1 MLQLLRGTSEAVAA
15 SNPKLEAGQPFF
27 ELDTQKL
34 KIGNGTSNY
43 NDLLYIGGNS
53 GSSSSCPFPIHAVMI
68 FTVNQNP
75 NSIWSE
81 TTWELFGQGKTLIGL
96 DTGDTDYN
104 TALKTGGS
112 KTISLSHTHSTSGHA
127 LTTSEMPSHS
137 HSFGSHSHSMN
148 HSHSDT
154 FRVASHTHHIEGH
167 SRPDYA
173 DGSHN
178 HYIGYGS
185 SFSNTKAVG
194 LDSGSHTGV
203 KVDFTV
209 GSGINRAEGTLKAV
223 ADMGN
228 YMDADL
234 HRHWLD
240 IDTES
245 ASPSLSGSVSSYSG
259 STGTASG
266 SSGSAGSGSSHSHG
280 NTGSALGSQSIVQS
294 YITVCFWLRTA

>member
-53 GSSSSCPFPIHAVMI
+53 SSSSSCPFPINAVMI

-96 DTGDTDYN
+96 DARDTDYN
-104 TALKTGGS
+104 TALKTGGA

-154 FRVASHTHHIEGH
+154 FSC
-167 SRPDYA
+167 
-173 DGSHN
+173 
-178 HYIGYGS
+178 GS
-185 SFSNTKAVG
+185 SGSNHQHHVSIQSSWNG
-194 LDSGSHTGV
+194 DSGVFRVLGWKTAVAQG
-203 KVDFTV
+203 DFEIQSPYFDQKAA
-209 GSGINRAEGTLKAV
+209 GSGSDFGTVSVSFEGNHVHTTT
-223 ADMGN
+223 G
-228 YMDADL
+228 
-234 HRHWLD
+234 
-240 IDTES
+240 DTYDDGAHS
-245 ASPSLSGSVSSYSG
+245 HSISGSVSSYSG
-259 STGTASG
+259 STGSASG

>member
-53 GSSSSCPFPIHAVMI
+53 GSSSSCPFPVNAVMI

-104 TALKTGGS
+104 TALKTGGA

-137 HSFGSHSHSMN
+137 HSFGSHTHSMTHTHSDTFSVSSHSHSMN
-148 HSHSDT
+148 HGHNHNITGGRAGD
-154 FRVASHTHHIEGH
+154 HTHNVTYGG
-167 SRPDYA
+167 YNLA
-173 DGSHN
+173 LDGDGGNSGYTVHWNSQSKLPYNGKKFITTTTGGHN
-178 HYIGYGS
+178 H
-185 SFSNTKAVG
+185 TTVG
-194 LDSGSHTGV
+194 GIFDYSGSTG
-203 KVDFTV
+203 
-209 GSGINRAEGTLKAV
+209 
-223 ADMGN
+223 
-228 YMDADL
+228 
-234 HRHWLD
+234 
-240 IDTES
+240 S
-245 ASPSLSGSVSSYSG
+245 ASPSISGSVSQYSG